1 MDYAFGRLKSDKVI
15 AEIRPMN
22 RASIKVAE
30 RIEMKIEGSFDK
42 VYKDKDMPHL
52 IYSIT
57 KSEYLSLHK
66 EREFNVL

>member
-1 MDYAFGRLKSDKVI
+1 
-15 AEIRPMN
+15 MN

-66 EREFNVL
+66 ERELNVL